1 MLSHYYRRQQRKN
14 GLPLDYGAPPQTA
27 PENYQEHNSA
37 VFGVSGGVGEGSI
50 RSAYRQQHQQQQQQQ
65 QLNAK
70 SPSAR
75 LAVNELFG
83 HGNAGPPLPPANQ
96 TPAQKRQ
103 QLQKLSPQSTTSSSS
118 HTSHS
123 NPQHAPNHHLQH
135 HHSQPQQQ
143 PARHLS
149 AMLDENNTVRCY
161 LEPLAK

>member
-1 MLSHYYRRQQRKN
+1 M
-14 GLPLDYGAPPQTA
+14 PLDYGASVQSAAAAAHPD
-27 PENYQEHNSA
+27 HNGA
-37 VFGVSGGVGEGSI
+37 VFGVSGGVGEGSM
-50 RSAYRQQHQQQQQQQ
+50 RGAYRQQQLQQQ
-65 QLNAK
+65 NAK
-70 SPSAR
+70 SPNAR

-123 NPQHAPNHHLQH
+123 NPQHAPAHHLQH
-135 HHSQPQQQ
+135 HHTQQQ
-143 PARHLS
+143 QQQQQQARHLS

>member
-1 MLSHYYRRQQRKN
+1 MR
-14 GLPLDYGAPPQTA
+14 GA
-27 PENYQEHNSA
+27 
-37 VFGVSGGVGEGSI
+37 F
-50 RSAYRQQHQQQQQQQ
+50 RQQQQQQQ
-65 QLNAK
+65 QNAK
-70 SPSAR
+70 SPGAR

-123 NPQHAPNHHLQH
+123 TPHPHPHPLSHTHVHPPHH
-135 HHSQPQQQ
+135 QQ
-143 PARHLS
+143 RHLS

>member
-1 MLSHYYRRQQRKN
+1 M
-14 GLPLDYGAPPQTA
+14 PLDYGAPAQTVTA
-27 PENYQEHNSA
+27 AHPEHNNA
-37 VFGVSGGVGEGSI
+37 VFGVSGGVGEGSM
-50 RSAYRQQHQQQQQQQ
+50 RGAYRQQQQQ

-123 NPQHAPNHHLQH
+123 NPTHHLQNQQH
-135 HHSQPQQQ
+135 HHAQQQQQ

>member
-1 MLSHYYRRQQRKN
+1 M
-14 GLPLDYGAPPQTA
+14 PLDYGAPTQSVA
-27 PENYQEHNSA
+27 AAHQEHNNA
-37 VFGVSGGVGEGSI
+37 VFGVSGGVGEGSM
-50 RSAYRQQHQQQQQQQ
+50 RGSYRQQQQ

-123 NPQHAPNHHLQH
+123 NPQHAPIHLLQNQQHLHHQ
-135 HHSQPQQQ
+135 QQQQQ